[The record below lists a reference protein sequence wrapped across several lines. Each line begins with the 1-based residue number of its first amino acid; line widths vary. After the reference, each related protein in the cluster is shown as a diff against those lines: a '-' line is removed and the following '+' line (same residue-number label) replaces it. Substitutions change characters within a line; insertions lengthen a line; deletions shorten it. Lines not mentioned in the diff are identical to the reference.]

1 MPGKLPAEACLQN
14 GNEKSPLLGQKNGKQ
29 RNQCFCSGLGPLAIT
44 SIVLVAIL
52 LICTYFGVSR
62 RIFYTWGSESLPNK
76 GRDFFE
82 HRERFLT
89 PASPSQPPPQV
100 KSQGSTIAKNVDECK
115 TICQRFGMKALGS
128 DYGDNPIFCSE
139 HCDVVFKK
147 PLSHVKPGLPPWPER
162 HQVEE
167 HPPHVVVANAP
178 EKPSEPPARLKSG
191 NLEAHI
197 RYKNHPPSWHTL
209 RDTDAFGLGVQSRP
223 LFSVLSGDASKSS
236 ISSKDCDVSDHDQ
249 NDAHVELR
257 LSCPNDIEAIFS
269 IQAPSKDS
277 VGYFRTSVELW
288 SKSSTWPEHLSTLRL
303 LDALV
308 QTPMEIKLTGAESE
322 PGLPVVVGDRFFVGG
337 EHPMAITAPFHA
349 RHNQQGVFIDIRH
362 LHSLLVPTQK
372 KPWRFGAVIGLI
384 PEGSQARRTFV
395 NYIHSERPGRR
406 TPMVHYNSW
415 FDFTGWQDGFNT
427 GVANVTDTM
436 SETSCV
442 QRVREFGE
450 NLVRK
455 HNVKMD
461 SYLIDDGWDN
471 TNTLWEFDSNKFPR
485 GLKRVAEVAHEYD
498 SGVGIWLSPWG
509 GYGDSKKNRVREGKA
524 RGFEIKTDPWGE
536 EAFDLAGKKYGAWFF
551 ETAEMMRRDQGVN
564 MFKFDGTSRVP
575 QEMEA
580 MLGMV
585 GQIRKVKVKRQ
596 KENEDDEEDEIW
608 INLTTGTWP
617 SPFFLFWA
625 DSIWRGDGDV
635 GPYPGKE
642 SMDGLSQR
650 QKWIRWRAEKVQ
662 QHVVD
667 QSAFFPLS
675 QLMIHGVVLAGH
687 GDALYTGLGES
698 TDAEFAQE
706 IWSFVGM
713 GLQLQE
719 LYISPSRMTT
729 SMWTLLAEGLAW
741 SSKNVKVLMDT
752 HWAFGRV
759 DRRQVFCMASWD
771 PQQGYGFVMLQNGKG
786 DRQASEAFDLA
797 SVLELP
803 NVQAHKSL
811 EVSIVKSVPGI
822 SSKWSKTNLSSR
834 LQSCRGGSQLCHI
847 NASKKTRITLQHTEV
862 LVLEVRLA

>member
-1 MPGKLPAEACLQN
+1 
-14 GNEKSPLLGQKNGKQ
+14 
-29 RNQCFCSGLGPLAIT
+29 
-44 SIVLVAIL
+44 
-52 LICTYFGVSR
+52 
-62 RIFYTWGSESLPNK
+62 
-76 GRDFFE
+76 
-82 HRERFLT
+82 
-89 PASPSQPPPQV
+89 
-100 KSQGSTIAKNVDECK
+100 
-115 TICQRFGMKALGS
+115 
-128 DYGDNPIFCSE
+128 
-139 HCDVVFKK
+139 
-147 PLSHVKPGLPPWPER
+147 
-162 HQVEE
+162 
-167 HPPHVVVANAP
+167 
-178 EKPSEPPARLKSG
+178 
-191 NLEAHI
+191 
-197 RYKNHPPSWHTL
+197 
-209 RDTDAFGLGVQSRP
+209 
-223 LFSVLSGDASKSS
+223 
-236 ISSKDCDVSDHDQ
+236 
-249 NDAHVELR
+249 
-257 LSCPNDIEAIFS
+257 
-269 IQAPSKDS
+269 
-277 VGYFRTSVELW
+277 
-288 SKSSTWPEHLSTLRL
+288 
-303 LDALV
+303 
-308 QTPMEIKLTGAESE
+308 
-322 PGLPVVVGDRFFVGG
+322 
-337 EHPMAITAPFHA
+337 
-349 RHNQQGVFIDIRH
+349 
-362 LHSLLVPTQK
+362 
-372 KPWRFGAVIGLI
+372 
-384 PEGSQARRTFV
+384 
-395 NYIHSERPGRR
+395 
-406 TPMVHYNSW
+406 MVHYNSW

-427 GVANVTDTM
+427 GVANMTDTM

-442 QRVREFGE
+442 ERVRAFGE

-471 TNTLWEFDSNKFPR
+471 TNTLWEFDNKKFPK
-485 GLKRVAEVAHEYD
+485 GLTKVAEVAHEYG

-524 RGFEIKTDPWGE
+524 RGFETKIDPWGE
-536 EAFDLAGKKYGAWFF
+536 EAFDLAGKKYGRWFL

-585 GQIRKVKVKRQ
+585 GQVRRVKVKRR
-596 KENEDDEEDEIW
+596 KENEEDDDEDEIW

-642 SMDGLSQR
+642 IADGLSQR

-698 TDAEFAQE
+698 TDTEFAQE

-713 GLQLQE
+713 GLKLQE
-719 LYISPSRMTT
+719 LYVSPKRMTA
-729 SMWTLLAEGLAW
+729 SMWSLLAEGLAW

-771 PQQGYGFVMLQNGKG
+771 TQQGYGFVMLQNGKG
-786 DRQASEAFDLA
+786 DRQSSEAFDLA

-803 NVQAHKSL
+803 SAQAEKSL
-811 EVSIVKSVPGI
+811 EVSIVKSVPGK
-822 SSKWSKTNLSSR
+822 SSNWSKTNLSSR
-834 LQSCRGGSQLCHI
+834 LHSCRGGSQICRI
-847 NASKKTRITLQHTEV
+847 NASRKTSITLQHTEV
-862 LVLEVRLA
+862 LLLEVRLS